1 MMVVCEIL
9 ECFTHHV
16 GVIIKLTEAKITAI
30 THIASEAIGMVTV
43 LAYPRLR
50 MATTSRAISWKWCCV
65 PFA

>member
-9 ECFTHHV
+9 ECFTHHFR
-16 GVIIKLTEAKITAI
+16 VIIKLTEAKVTAI

-43 LAYPRLR
+43 IEYPSLR
-50 MATTSRAISWKWCCV
+50 MATTSRAIPWKWCWV

>member
-16 GVIIKLTEAKITAI
+16 GVIIKLTEAKVTTIA
-30 THIASEAIGMVTV
+30 HIASEAIGMVTV
-43 LAYPRLR
+43 IEYPSLR
-50 MATTSRAISWKWCCV
+50 MAATSRAIPWKWCWV